1 MCSAS
6 HDNMKYE
13 NGRGG
18 RTRTLDIWFW
28 RPTFCQLNY
37 TPIAVSYTH
46 LLFSSK
52 YNTCHSIIERF
63 AGKDNDIFL
72 KISGNTKQINPL
84 WQNKWRISPVP
95 PFFPSCLWD
104 NFAYWRKISF
114 HKNGWYSHRSSHIR
128 KAIKA
133 RWAKEE
139 YQPHKEKGT
148 LQPIPS
154 GYFFAAWFSIL
165 LV

>member
-1 MCSAS
+1 MEHAHTGAYDCKTNCQCNSQRFKIELFQLFLS
-6 HDNMKYE
+6 FILQE
-13 NGRGG
+13 NLPPLGR
-18 RTRTLDIWFW
+18 
-28 RPTFCQLNY
+28 
-37 TPIAVSYTH
+37 S
-46 LLFSSK
+46 LFSSK
-52 YNTCHSIIERF
+52 YTTCHSIIERF

-95 PFFPSCLWD
+95 PFFLSCLWD

-133 RWAKEE
+133 R
-139 YQPHKEKGT
+139 
-148 LQPIPS
+148 
-154 GYFFAAWFSIL
+154 
-165 LV
+165 